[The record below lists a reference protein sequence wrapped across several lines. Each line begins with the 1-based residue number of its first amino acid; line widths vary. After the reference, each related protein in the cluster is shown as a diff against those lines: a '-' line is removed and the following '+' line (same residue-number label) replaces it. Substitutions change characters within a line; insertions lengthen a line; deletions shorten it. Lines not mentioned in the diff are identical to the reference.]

1 MVSSKGISRH
11 VGNIALDFTRLRDEG
26 LRLIQAMSGDVW
38 TDYNLHDPGVTTLE
52 VLCYGL
58 TELGYRTQLLYDAFS
73 SDELMSENFI
83 EEFFFKADDILTSP
97 PVTKLD
103 FENFIE
109 KKHPQVLKA
118 WFSEYPVFVS
128 GNVVEWG
135 YEIAVLLKRHAKYR
149 NLNTDVIQVPFP
161 EANTSLEVIFFDRD
175 NKRLNWKTIAKI
187 AGCKWDRKN
196 SDNFFVFGEAN
207 CQVPL
212 ILEVIYQN
220 RTQTKSIRVNA
231 RVTLSHSMQGREG
244 DTTIELY
251 KDSITKKLE
260 SSEFRDA
267 IKHTLEKEQR
277 KTDILKDIKRTLLP
291 HRNLC
296 EDFIVLRVVNEQAV
310 KLDAEIILNDDAP
323 AFSTMLRRIYDH
335 LDDFLLRLVT
345 QSKQESVDKKNVLY
359 GSNLI
364 EEMVKV
370 KGVEAAR
377 ILTLN
382 LYIDGVPTISLKE
395 AAAFECINLQRF
407 SYYVP
412 KVSREKSRVTF
423 KSAKVGEEAIEV
435 DARGESHSYE
445 PFSIS
450 EEFES
455 IAIEKHRDVGDEKSF
470 FDSLEDYRSIQHDFP
485 QNYNLNEDLLNERLP
500 EFLATRTKQFKTY
513 LIFFERIMI
522 DYLHKLH
529 HIMELLSVK
538 QKSEAVANELE
549 RLKKYLPEI
558 EHLTLVDEN
567 VWREIDSSASDVSIK
582 LKQQNKILDHL
593 LARFASTYTPVT
605 QGTDEVENLR
615 KTLRVKTSI
624 LKEIPVIT
632 RERGMG
638 LPVNLEGDL
647 WDTDLISG
655 FQKRVYRLLG
665 ISDESLRHIQI
676 SKSKGNELV
685 GFYIVEHILLVKRE
699 ATNIANKKFNSAAEL
714 LYDYIVYM
722 SKKYEQQPSYSFQLT
737 IVLPNWIISQR
748 DQQNRIENIIS
759 EELPAHILPYFHW
772 LNKKNMSEFESCY
785 ADWLEA
791 LMRLNSNEE

>member
-11 VGNIALDFTRLRDEG
+11 VDNIALDFTRLRDEA
-26 LRLIQAMSGDVW
+26 LKLIQAMSGDIW

-58 TELGYRTQLLYDAFS
+58 TELGYRTQLLYDALG
-73 SDELMSENFI
+73 SDELMSEHFI
-83 EEFFFKADDILTSP
+83 EEFFFKAEDILTSP

-109 KKHPQVLKA
+109 EKHPQVLKA
-118 WFSEYPVFVS
+118 WFSEYPVFAS
-128 GNVVEWG
+128 GNVVEGG
-135 YEIAVLLKRHAKYR
+135 YEIAVLLKRDAKYG

-175 NKRLNWKTIAKI
+175 NRRLNWKTISKI

-212 ILEVIYQN
+212 ILDVIYQN
-220 RTQTKSIRVNA
+220 RTQAKSIRVNS
-231 RVTLSHSMQGREG
+231 RVTLSHSRQGRDG
-244 DTTIELY
+244 DTTMESY

-291 HRNLC
+291 YRNLC

-323 AFSTMLRRIYDH
+323 QFSTMLHRIYDH
-335 LDDFLLRLVT
+335 LDNFLLRLVT

-395 AAAFECINLQRF
+395 AAAFECINLQRY

-412 KVSREKSRVTF
+412 KISREKSHITF
-423 KSAKVGEEAIEV
+423 KSAKAGEEAIEV
-435 DARGESHSYE
+435 DARRESHSYE
-445 PFSIS
+445 PFSIGD
-450 EEFES
+450 EFES
-455 IAIEKHRDVGDEKSF
+455 IPLEKRRDVKDEKSF

-513 LIFFERIMI
+513 LIFFERVMI

-558 EHLTLVDEN
+558 DHLTLVDEN
-567 VWREIDSSASDVSIK
+567 VWREIDSSASDIGSK

-593 LARFASTYTPVT
+593 LARFASTYTPLM
-605 QGTDEVENLR
+605 QGADEVENLR
-615 KTLRVKTSI
+615 KTLTVKSSI

-647 WDTDLISG
+647 WDSNLISG

-665 ISDESLRHIQI
+665 ISDESLRHRQI

-699 ATNIANKKFNSAAEL
+699 ATNIANKKFNSAADL

-737 IVLPNWIISQR
+737 IVLPNWIIPQR
-748 DQQNRIENIIS
+748 DLQTRIENLIS